1 MLLCLALTISASV
14 LFFIGLVLFLF
25 YLWYS
30 LVDLSRT
37 SPFVSSDPLELQR
50 FSYRELK
57 SVTKDFGEANSIGKG
72 GSGSVFR
79 GILRDG
85 KSVAVKKLDVS
96 SLQAEREF
104 QNELQILCGLRS
116 PFVVSLLGYC
126 VEKKRRFLLYE
137 YMPNRSLQESLFGEG
152 SARPT

>member
-30 LVDLSRT
+30 LVDRSRT
-37 SPFVSSDPLELQR
+37 SPFVSSAPLELQR
-50 FSYRELK
+50 FSCKELK
-57 SVTKDFGEANSIGKG
+57 SVTKDFGEANLIGQS

-104 QNELQILCGLRS
+104 QNEL
-116 PFVVSLLGYC
+116 
-126 VEKKRRFLLYE
+126 
-137 YMPNRSLQESLFGEG
+137 
-152 SARPT
+152 